1 MNAQIGHLTLEQ
13 ARAELKRDPSPV
25 SPIGDTEYQQ
35 RIERARTLLRQQGL
49 QALLVTA
56 GTSLRYVSGIPWG
69 ASERL
74 VAMLIPLHGEPSVFC
89 PAFEEGSLQHAL
101 RVPAHLRLW
110 EEHEDPQSLVAHT
123 AHESHADAIALDPAA
138 PVAVLTRLQ
147 AAAPHARIVD
157 ATAIIDGCR
166 MCKSAAEL
174 ALMQRATDITLK
186 VHRLVAGIVHEGIAA
201 SELKAFIDHAHRALG
216 ADGGSTFC
224 IVQFG
229 HATAFP
235 HGIPGDQQLRAN
247 DLILVDTGCTVG
259 GYHSDITR
267 CYSFGRTDPEHER
280 IWELEHAAQQ
290 AAFAA
295 VHPGITCEAVDRA
308 ARKVIEDAGLGPG
321 YQLPGLPHRTGHGCG
336 LDLHETPYVVP
347 GDKTPLA
354 PGMCCS
360 DEPMIVI
367 PDRFGI
373 RLEDHFHVTDDAAAW
388 FTPPSPAIDQPF
400 V

>member
-56 GTSLRYVSGIPWG
+56 GTSLRYFSGIPWG

-295 VHPGITCEAVDRA
+295 VH
-308 ARKVIEDAGLGPG
+308 
-321 YQLPGLPHRTGHGCG
+321 
-336 LDLHETPYVVP
+336 
-347 GDKTPLA
+347 
-354 PGMCCS
+354 
-360 DEPMIVI
+360 
-367 PDRFGI
+367 
-373 RLEDHFHVTDDAAAW
+373 
-388 FTPPSPAIDQPF
+388 
-400 V
+400 